1 MICRAECLALYGK
14 EQILQGYSNIEG
26 QELSGLSTSEHSQVH
41 WDDELMQSRS
51 SMSSASDPF
60 PILTHTFITLLISFP
75 LCLILLTHSYLFR
88 LPSFFSP
95 HKPFSFTLLSSSFCI
110 SRVSP
115 TFALYCSCQEMR
127 QALNYCAH
135 GIINVKVVVCSAGQQ
150 ATG

>member
-14 EQILQGYSNIEG
+14 EQILQGYSNVEG

-60 PILTHTFITLLISFP
+60 LILTHTFITLLISFP

-88 LPSFFSP
+88 LPSFFPPISLFLSP
-95 HKPFSFTLLSSSFCI
+95 SYPPPSVSLVSLQHLLCI
-110 SRVSP
+110 AAAR
-115 TFALYCSCQEMR
+115 
-127 QALNYCAH
+127 
-135 GIINVKVVVCSAGQQ
+135 K
-150 ATG
+150 